1 MIGKS
6 REEKKMLLGILILF
20 QLQHLYNGRNAGK
33 ILGINTHANM
43 QSYSTSSAM

>member
-1 MIGKS
+1 MIVDVWL
-6 REEKKMLLGILILF
+6 ENPEKKKMILF